1 MSDKK
6 TEVFFDKAVFGGYD
20 TTQVDEFVE
29 EARKLLSSQKKENE
43 VLKQKLTILADKIE
57 EYRAAESAEAK
68 PAVAEAP
75 ASVRPESPEALEKT
89 LQLLKDQIREA
100 EATLEALVQ
109 EKAALTASMARQ
121 YEQCLR
127 VMREDALVEIP
138 SDPAAIAAEPPVS
151 VPEPIAEPET
161 MPESEPVPVSVVE
174 TIAAAISEPE
184 REPAP
189 VVVPEAV
196 IEPVPEPE
204 PESKPEPKAEPTPEP
219 EPEPIPSIAETVEAG
234 ESVYL
239 NTDSEE
245 MASLSYEEA
254 LTMVLKKNG
263 ILRTTPAAKQ
273 QPETPVKA
281 EPAAQK
287 EELQTTKI
295 IPRMQAPSPAPVA
308 EKPQKKKEG
317 HSFFGGIRKSIHNF
331 LEDESDDDAN
341 FDKTSEL
348 QFGKAYNVK
357 NDQ

>member
-138 SDPAAIAAEPPVS
+138 SDPAEIAAEPPVS

-174 TIAAAISEPE
+174 TIAAAISERE
-184 REPAP
+184 REPDP

-204 PESKPEPKAEPTPEP
+204 PESKPEP

-273 QPETPVKA
+273 QPETLVKAEPANRA

-317 HSFFGGIRKSIHNF
+317 RSFFGGIRKSIHNF

>member
-6 TEVFFDKAVFGGYD
+6 IEVFFDKAVFGGYD

-57 EYRAAESAEAK
+57 EYRAAENADAK
-68 PAVAEAP
+68 PAVVEP
-75 ASVRPESPEALEKT
+75 ARADVRADSPEALEKT
-89 LQLLKDQIREA
+89 LQMLKDQIREA
-100 EATLEALVQ
+100 EATLEVLVQ

-127 VMREDALVEIP
+127 VMREDAMVEIP
-138 SDPAAIAAEPPVS
+138 EKPAEIAAEPS
-151 VPEPIAEPET
+151 VPAPEPVTEPK
-161 MPESEPVPVSVVE
+161 PEPVPISVVE
-174 TIAAAISEPE
+174 TIAAVISEPQ
-184 REPAP
+184 REPEP

-196 IEPVPEPE
+196 IEPEPE
-204 PESKPEPKAEPTPEP
+204 PVASEPEPEP

-239 NTDSEE
+239 NTDSDE

-263 ILRTTPAAKQ
+263 ILRTVPSAKSQ
-273 QPETPVKA
+273 QETAVKTEPVVRA
-281 EPAAQK
+281 ESAVQK
-287 EELQTTKI
+287 EDLQTTKI
-295 IPRMQAPSPAPVA
+295 IPRVQAAGPVPVA

-331 LEDESDDDAN
+331 LEDEADDDAK

-348 QFGKAYNVK
+348 KFGKGYNVN